1 VRIVVCIKL
10 VPDPE
15 APVSAFSIEEPEKV
29 VIEDYV
35 PWFFG
40 PYDESAIEAALRLKE
55 EYGGEVI
62 LLSLD
67 PTDIGEK
74 MVEAMATGADR
85 SILVEDRNYDRTD
98 SYGAARTLA
107 AAIRKIGHVDLVLCG
122 RQASDTDAGI
132 VAPALAGFLDCA
144 SVAVVRSISNT
155 NGSLVVEQQSGEGTR
170 TLEVFL
176 PAVLSVTSENYTLR
190 YASLASIMEAAEKEV
205 QVWEIPELLS
215 ENLTPGEKPYLR
227 CLSAQI
233 PDTGVEC
240 KIIDGDSEEAK
251 VNNLFAELQRDR
263 IL

>member
-1 VRIVVCIKL
+1 MRIVVCIKL

-15 APVSAFSIEEPEKV
+15 AAVSAFSIEDEKV

-67 PTDIGEK
+67 PSDIREK

-85 SILVEDRNYDRTD
+85 AILVEDRNYDRTD
-98 SYGAARTLA
+98 SYGAARALA

-132 VAPALAGFLDCA
+132 VAPALAGLLDCA
-144 SVAVVRSISNT
+144 SAAVVRNISQAA
-155 NGSLVVEQQSGEGTR
+155 GRIVVEQQADEGAR
-170 TLEVFL
+170 TLEVIL

-190 YASLASIMEAAEKEV
+190 YASLASIMEAAAKEV
-205 QVWEIPELLS
+205 LVWDISELPS
-215 ENLTPGEKPYLR
+215 ENTAPGENPYLR
-227 CLSAQI
+227 CISAHV
-233 PDTGVEC
+233 PDTEVEC
-240 KIIDGDSEEAK
+240 KIIDGDSAEEQ
-251 VNNLFAELQRDR
+251 VSNLFAELRRDK

>member
-1 VRIVVCIKL
+1 MRIVVCIKL

-55 EYGGEVI
+55 ESGGEVI

-67 PTDIGEK
+67 PSDIREK

-85 SILVEDRNYDRTD
+85 SIFVEDQNYDRTD
-98 SYGAARTLA
+98 SYGAARALA

-132 VAPALAGFLDCA
+132 VAPALAGLLDCA
-144 SVAVVRSISNT
+144 SAAVVRNIT
-155 NGSLVVEQQSGEGTR
+155 HANGRIMVEQQAGEGAR

-190 YASLASIMEAAEKEV
+190 YASLASIMEAAAKEV
-205 QVWEIPELLS
+205 LVWEISELPS
-215 ENLTPGEKPYLR
+215 ENPAGENPYLR
-227 CLSAQI
+227 CLSAYI
-233 PDTGVEC
+233 PDTEVEC
-240 KIIDGDSEEAK
+240 KIIEGNSVEEQ
-251 VNNLFAELQRDR
+251 VNNLFAELQRDK

>member
-1 VRIVVCIKL
+1 MRIVVCIKL

-15 APVSAFSIEEPEKV
+15 APVSAFSIEDEKV
-29 VIEDYV
+29 IIEDYI

-67 PTDIGEK
+67 PSDIREK

-85 SILVEDRNYDRTD
+85 SILIEDQNYDRTD
-98 SYGAARTLA
+98 SYGAARALA
-107 AAIRKIGHVDLVLCG
+107 AAIRKIGNVDLVLCG

-132 VAPALAGFLDCA
+132 VAPALAGLLDCA
-144 SVAVVRSISNT
+144 SATVVRNISHS
-155 NGSLVVEQQSGEGTR
+155 GDRIVVEQHTDEGTR
-170 TLEVFL
+170 TLEFFL

-190 YASLASIMEAAEKEV
+190 YASLASIMEAAAKEV
-205 QVWEIPELLS
+205 LVWEISELPS
-215 ENLTPGEKPYLR
+215 ENPAPGENPYLR

-233 PDTGVEC
+233 PDTEVEC
-240 KIIDGDSEEAK
+240 KIIGGDSEEEQ
-251 VNNLFAELQRDR
+251 VNNLFAKLQMDK